1 MNQRLQKINA
11 LVQKEISE
19 ILPRELSLKSG
30 VFLTVSKVDTTPDLR
45 YTRIFISVFPFKE
58 SDYAMKTIA
67 KENFRLQGALNRK
80 LHMKPLPRLQFKL
93 DDTEEHADKIEKI
106 LLEI

>member
-58 SDYAMKTIA
+58 SAYAMKTIS
-67 KENFRLQGALNRK
+67 KESFRLQGALNRK
-80 LHMKPLPRLQFKL
+80 LHMKPLPRLQFKM

>member
-1 MNQRLQKINA
+1 MNQRIQKINA
-11 LVQKEISE
+11 LVQQAISE

-30 VFLTVSKVDTTPDLR
+30 VFLSVAKVDTTPDLR

-58 SDYAMKTIA
+58 SNYAMKTLS
-67 KENFRLQGALNRK
+67 KEMFRLQGALNKK
-80 LHMKPLPRLQFKL
+80 LHMKPLPRLKFIL
-93 DDTEEHADKIEKI
+93 DDTEEHADVIEKI